1 MKHRALNY
9 ILSTVIFLVLLLTV
23 VLLLQPL
30 YKRINTELEY
40 LKPLIEET
48 LATKT
53 GLSVSYKNLSP
64 SILTG
69 LRVSGIEVYDLT
81 NSSEQQIPL
90 LIIKNI
96 RLSWKLLNL
105 IKGDIANSFT
115 YLEVSGIEGSY
126 NQSENQDVVDKILSN
141 FVSPKTEGTESSN
154 TLQSGFTLP
163 FDIGIKNLSVS
174 YTDSSVTGTVNLQNV
189 KISTQEQTGFLN
201 LDAKG
206 KLLSD
211 FGSAGF
217 RVQCGISPLWDNSY
231 AQVSLTNSNWADLS
245 VRKLDLYGTYVNSE
259 AQFHV
264 IQNSLPFN
272 IFVKANVES
281 QSIEVSL
288 TAEKLDPFALLTVK
302 NQNQLLKKVKG
313 STISGLYELKYNF
326 KTESFTYKVNG
337 KIYTSPAL
345 LGKNGQLAF
354 QIEGTEN
361 TILIESLSVDST
373 VAQVSAQGDF
383 DIETL
388 QPRGIIEVNKLQLPS
403 KNDISTEVYI
413 EPSEQ
418 GFTVF
423 LPQIYFGEQSLTAI
437 QLDCLYNKDSFDL
450 AFEAFD
456 YSHSESEGV
465 GRIGINGS
473 VLLGKAPYIQ
483 AQISTENIFLD
494 SVAEIGMWSVAEK
507 TDLSVISNLL
517 SPYIFSTDLF
527 LSYDFNTKAL
537 SYNAPYGIIANT
549 KTDDQML
556 LFALDGNGSTFQ
568 LSRLEVLAAGQSV
581 LMTANA
587 DLSDI
592 KQGIFFGS
600 SVYLNDMP
608 FSASGVYMPNQYLKI
623 SGDYDFDLTLEISPT
638 KNYYASLKTLSL
650 PFAFDE
656 YLFTISLDTQGSVT
670 NTGGWNVGI
679 QSLEVMEL
687 SGLLKTSPTISLTG
701 SFDNYGCIFP
711 SVQISDTASAL
722 SGMLTAGWTYKD
734 SILEAAQ
741 LSMELKSIDEK
752 ESLSASFDLS
762 NPDYITV
769 SDSNFISSVYFSGL
783 VEAYSLL
790 PGHFLQNQKSDAHIT
805 GTVSLLGNLQ
815 EPTVFVNLDD
825 VALYLGTTPVK
836 ASGGVELADKV
847 IQIQDVD
854 IHLGSNYFQK
864 VKGIYNVTSG
874 ETSVKTLLTG
884 ALDSKKNKTYSAEID
899 AKAVIT
905 SPSDFTVDIL
915 FPEIS
920 GTFFQTI
927 NQYKVHLDGYNKN
940 YEFSAGT
947 DPDSIVGAYMSD
959 GTLYGEFKK
968 DFLFTGLVSG
978 TISSKDS
985 FIDISNFTTDAS
997 YFSGFLDMPFFSLIS
1012 GIVVGNLQLSG
1023 DLSNLEFNGD
1033 LTGYD
1038 VHMSIP
1044 EYIGENLVAAVV
1056 PITVEQ
1062 NTFSLTKVPV
1072 VAETSKGEIETTFSI
1087 TLNEYMPVRIW
1098 VDVNTKPNNVVLGNY
1113 SLFLGSFSGP
1123 ATCSIQVEVLPD
1135 LVSVNGDIFVEKLS
1149 GVISGFET
1157 ASSSETTTTYGGNVL
1172 IDLTINIGTK
1182 SQLFFPSKENPIV
1195 RGLVSQQEPLRFL
1208 LDTRNNSLS
1217 FQGDLALRGGELLY
1231 LNRTFYLREGRIVFN
1246 ESQSTFDPLINARA
1260 EIRERDSKGDQI
1272 RVILS
1277 VPNQRLSQLSP
1288 SLSSS
1293 PSRSEQEI
1301 MTLLGQIILADTA
1314 TSENPLGQMLIGLV
1328 DYGAQITIF
1337 RSVENQLRDL
1347 LNFDIFS
1354 IHTLFLQNAMEEALN
1369 LNSNSTENEV
1379 TFGNFL
1385 DNTTVYIGKYFGDT
1399 LYADALLHL
1408 SYDVDKEKGKLGGLV
1423 FQPEIGFELP
1433 TPFATIR
1440 WSIAPELGADWHLLV
1455 PYTSISLSWKFTY

>member
-1 MKHRALNY
+1 
-9 ILSTVIFLVLLLTV
+9 

-30 YKRINTELEY
+30 YKKINTELEY

-48 LATKT
+48 IATKT
-53 GLSVSYKNLSP
+53 GLAVSYKNLSP

-69 LRVSGIEVYDLT
+69 LRVSGIEVYDLS
-81 NSSEQQIPL
+81 NSSDPKNPL
-90 LIIKNI
+90 LTIKNI

-115 YLEVSGIEGSY
+115 YLEVSGVEGSY
-126 NQSENQDVVDKILSN
+126 IQSENQDVLDKILSN
-141 FVSPKTEGTESSN
+141 FLSPVKKDTGSSS
-154 TLQSGFTLP
+154 TLQSGFQLP
-163 FDIGIKNLSVS
+163 FDIGIKNFSVS
-174 YTDSSVTGTVNLQNV
+174 YKDSSVSGTINLQNV
-189 KISTQEQTGFLN
+189 KISTQKQTQFLN

-211 FGSAGF
+211 LGSAGF
-217 RVQCGISPLWDNSY
+217 RIQCGISPFWDNSY
-231 AQVSLTNSNWADLS
+231 AQVSLANINWSDIT
-245 VRKLDLYGTYVNSE
+245 VPKLDLYGTYYDSE

-264 IQNSLPFN
+264 IQNSLPFS

-281 QSIEVSL
+281 QSLGVTLS
-288 TAEKLDPFALLTVK
+288 AEKLDPFALVTVK
-302 NQNQLLKKVKG
+302 NQNQLLKKIKG

-326 KTESFTYKVNG
+326 QTSALTYKVNG
-337 KIYTSPAL
+337 NIFTSPGL

-361 TILIESLSVDST
+361 TILVESLSVDSI
-373 VAQVSAQGDF
+373 VAQISAQGDF
-383 DIETL
+383 DIKTL
-388 QPRGIIEVNKLQLPS
+388 QPRGIIEVKKIQLPS
-403 KNDISTEVYI
+403 KNYISTEVYI
-413 EPSEQ
+413 EPTEQ

-423 LPQIYFGEQSLTAI
+423 LPQIYFGEQTLTAI
-437 QLDCLYNKDSFDL
+437 QLDCLYNQDSFDI
-450 AFEAFD
+450 AFQAFD
-456 YSHSESEGV
+456 YSHSEREGV
-465 GRIGINGS
+465 GKIGINGS
-473 VLLGKAPYIQ
+473 VLLGNAPYIQ
-483 AQISTENIFLD
+483 AQLSTENIFLD
-494 SVAEIGMWSVAEK
+494 SIAEIGLWSVSK
-507 TDLSVISNLL
+507 DTDISMITDFL

-527 LSYDFNTKAL
+527 LSYDLKTKAL
-537 SYNAPYGIIANT
+537 SYNSPYGIIANT

-556 LFALDGNGSTFQ
+556 LFALDGNESTFQ
-568 LSRLEVLAAGQSV
+568 LSRLEVLAAGQSL

-592 KQGIFFGS
+592 DQGIFFGS
-600 SVYLNDMP
+600 SIYLNDMP
-608 FSASGVYMPNQYLKI
+608 FSASGMYMPNKYLKI

-650 PFAFDE
+650 PFALGE
-656 YLFTISLDTQGSVT
+656 YLFSISLDTQGSLT

-687 SGLLKTSPTISLTG
+687 SGLLKTAPKISLTG
-701 SFDNYGCIFP
+701 NFDNYGCIFP
-711 SVQISDTASAL
+711 SIQISDTTSAL

-741 LSMELKSIDEK
+741 LSLELQSNDQK
-752 ESLSASFDLS
+752 ESLTTSFDLS
-762 NPDYITV
+762 NPNHITM
-769 SDSNFISSVYFSGL
+769 SDSKFISSVYFSGL
-783 VEAYSLL
+783 VETNYLS
-790 PGHFLQNQKSDAHIT
+790 PGHFLQNQKSDGHIT
-805 GTVSLLGNLQ
+805 GTVSLFGNLQ
-815 EPTVFVNLDD
+815 EPTVFANIDDVNL
-825 VALYLGTTPVK
+825 YIGTTSVK
-836 ASGGVELADKV
+836 ASGGAELVDKV
-847 IQIQDVD
+847 IQIQDFD
-854 IHLGSNYFQK
+854 IHYGRNYFQK
-864 VKGIYNVTSG
+864 VNGMYNLNSG
-874 ETSVKTLLTG
+874 EAALKTLLTG
-884 ALDSKKNKTYSAEID
+884 AIDSNNSKNYSAEID
-899 AKAVIT
+899 AKALIT
-905 SPSDFTVDIL
+905 SSSDFTVDIL

-920 GTFFQTI
+920 GSFFKTI
-927 NQYKVHLDGYNKN
+927 NQYSVHLDGYNKN

-947 DPDSIVGAYMSD
+947 TPDAIVGVYMSD
-959 GTLYGEFKK
+959 GTLFGEFNK
-968 DFLFTGLVSG
+968 DFIFTGLVSG

-997 YFSGFLDMPFFSLIS
+997 YFSGLLNMPFFSLLS
-1012 GIVVGNLQLSG
+1012 GKVVGNLQLSG
-1023 DLSNLEFNGD
+1023 SLSDLEFNGE

-1038 VHMSIP
+1038 VHMSVP
-1044 EYIGENLVAAVV
+1044 EYVGENLVAAVV
-1056 PITVEQ
+1056 PIKVEQ
-1062 NTFSLTKVPV
+1062 STFSLTKVPV
-1072 VAETSKGEIETTFSI
+1072 VAETSKGEVEATFSI

-1098 VDVNTKPNNVVLGNY
+1098 VDVSTMPDNVVLGDY

-1123 ATCSIQVEVLPD
+1123 ATCSIQVEVLPEI
-1135 LVSVNGDIFVEKLS
+1135 VIVNGDIFVEKLS
-1149 GVISGFET
+1149 GVITGFDL
-1157 ASSSETTTTYGGNVL
+1157 ASSEIGMEEGTNVL
-1172 IDLTINIGTK
+1172 VDLTINIGTK

-1195 RGLVSQQEPLRFL
+1195 RGLVSQKEPLRIL
-1208 LDTRNNSLS
+1208 MDSRNNSFS

-1231 LNRTFYLREGRIVFN
+1231 LNRSFYLREGRIVFN
-1246 ESQSTFDPLINARA
+1246 ETQTTFDPLINARA
-1260 EIRERDSKGDQI
+1260 EIRERDSNGEQI

-1293 PSRSEQEI
+1293 PPRSEQEI

-1314 TSENPLGQMLIGLV
+1314 TSENPIGQMLVGLV

-1337 RSVENQLRDL
+1337 RSIENQLRDL

-1369 LNSNSTENEV
+1369 LNSNSSGNEV

-1399 LYADALLHL
+1399 LYADALMHL